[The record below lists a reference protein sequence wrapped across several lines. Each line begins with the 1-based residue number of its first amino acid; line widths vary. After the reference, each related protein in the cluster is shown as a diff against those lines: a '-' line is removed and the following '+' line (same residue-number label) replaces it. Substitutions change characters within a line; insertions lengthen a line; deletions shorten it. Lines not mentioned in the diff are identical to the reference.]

1 MYWIKPNEYNNFT
14 MILANVILET
24 FPFKGQTKVSSI

>member
-1 MYWIKPNEYNNFT
+1 MYWYKPNEYNNFT
-14 MILANVILET
+14 KILAYIILET